1 MADARSGSHH
11 SLLDLALLQTSRGA
25 TAQGCGTRT
34 GLTTTKVPS
43 SAEVGDPDPIRQ
55 RSSNPAQMRSSQAE
69 TCFRRTVG
77 DGLKMS
83 VAGRCCRKSRKLSG
97 SENLAKISFSLS
109 PPQQAFVGHVRRSE
123 IALASFDVVP
133 HVATRGTHQ
142 RR

>member
-25 TAQGCGTRT
+25 TAQGCGTRA

-55 RSSNPAQMRSSQAE
+55 RSSNPAQTRASQAE
-69 TCFRRTVG
+69 TCCRRAVG

-83 VAGRCCRKSRKLSG
+83 VAGQKTEVGRPNRDFRFTPKSRH
-97 SENLAKISFSLS
+97 
-109 PPQQAFVGHVRRSE
+109 QA
-123 IALASFDVVP
+123 DV
-133 HVATRGTHQ
+133 AG
-142 RR
+142 

>member
-11 SLLDLALLQTSRGA
+11 SLLDLALLKTSRGA
-25 TAQGCGTRT
+25 TAQGCGTRA

-83 VAGRCCRKSRKLSG
+83 VAGPGCVKTFFLPQKLHATGNDPRRHDDLSRFLLYRVRSQPGRKLG
-97 SENLAKISFSLS
+97 L
-109 PPQQAFVGHVRRSE
+109 R
-123 IALASFDVVP
+123 
-133 HVATRGTHQ
+133 
-142 RR
+142 

>member
-11 SLLDLALLQTSRGA
+11 SLLYLALLQTSRGA
-25 TAQGCGTRT
+25 TAQGCGTRA

-43 SAEVGDPDPIRQ
+43 SAELGDPDPIRQ

-83 VAGRCCRKSRKLSG
+83 VNGWSGRAPAPPASEAGKGRQRQGAR
-97 SENLAKISFSLS
+97 
-109 PPQQAFVGHVRRSE
+109 HV
-123 IALASFDVVP
+123 
-133 HVATRGTHQ
+133 
-142 RR
+142 

>member
-25 TAQGCGTRT
+25 TAQGCGTRA

-43 SAEVGDPDPIRQ
+43 PAEVGDPKRQ

-83 VAGRCCRKSRKLSG
+83 VAG
-97 SENLAKISFSLS
+97 
-109 PPQQAFVGHVRRSE
+109 VRRAKA
-123 IALASFDVVP
+123 ALSSGCKS
-133 HVATRGTHQ
+133 H
-142 RR
+142 

>member
-11 SLLDLALLQTSRGA
+11 SLLYLALLQTSRGA
-25 TAQGCGTRT
+25 TAQGCGTRA

-43 SAEVGDPDPIRQ
+43 SAEAGDPDPIRQ

-83 VAGRCCRKSRKLSG
+83 VADRVEDPGHPGKYVRIIFQAEAAPFPRLRSPC
-97 SENLAKISFSLS
+97 SL
-109 PPQQAFVGHVRRSE
+109 
-123 IALASFDVVP
+123 
-133 HVATRGTHQ
+133 
-142 RR
+142 

>member
-25 TAQGCGTRT
+25 TAQGCGTRA

-69 TCFRRTVG
+69 TSFRRTVG

-83 VAGRCCRKSRKLSG
+83 VAAQSRRFDPQPATSG
-97 SENLAKISFSLS
+97 LPRSTDI
-109 PPQQAFVGHVRRSE
+109 VR
-123 IALASFDVVP
+123 
-133 HVATRGTHQ
+133 
-142 RR
+142 